1 MMKKLVELLLL
12 SQEELLAHISGIY
25 APLYTKQEF
34 EGGIVFIPKNVE
46 KYPLMCAHLDTI
58 NTHRKTPLERSDLYI
73 NKDYI
78 GLPTS
83 TKKACLGG
91 DDRCGVYIALELL
104 ASGLPYAFGFF
115 LDEEIGGVGSKKYIP
130 IMNDNITALV
140 GLDRKGSNDVALYG
154 YDNNELTEI
163 FEKQGYKKAFGTFT
177 DASNI
182 AEGCD
187 LACVNLSIGYYN
199 EHTPTEQIHFSET
212 GNTLNILRKVE
223 VINALASKQYL
234 AEFRQDVTSYYVMID
249 IANFPLIEIN
259 GDELLVS
266 VTPNSITEQQRFGNL
281 VTYSLEGFDTE
292 KYFSLD
298 DLFIELAYAYGRGEP
313 LVIDSSRIAS
323 KQRSSLRR

>member
-1 MMKKLVELLLL
+1 MTKLINLLLM
-12 SQEELLAHISGIY
+12 SQEELLACIDAIY
-25 APLYTKQEF
+25 APMYEKEVF
-34 EGGIVFIPKNVE
+34 EGGLVFKPKDVE
-46 KYPLMCAHLDTI
+46 MYPLMCTHLDTI
-58 NTHRKTPLERSDLYI
+58 NTHRKTPLKRSDLYI

-104 ASGLPYAFGFF
+104 ASRVPYAFGFF

-130 IMNDNITALV
+130 IMDDNITALV

-212 GNTLNILRKVE
+212 ENTLNILRKVE

-234 AEFRQDVTSYYVMID
+234 AEFRQDVTSYYVIID

-259 GDELLVS
+259 REELLVS

-292 KYFSLD
+292 KYLSLD
-298 DLFIELAYAYGRGEP
+298 DLFVELAYAYGRGEP

-323 KQRSSLRR
+323 KQQSN

>member
-12 SQEELLAHISGIY
+12 SQEELLAYIDAIY
-25 APLYTKQEF
+25 APMYEKEVF
-34 EGGIVFIPKNVE
+34 EGGLVFKPKDVE
-46 KYPLMCAHLDTI
+46 MYPLMCTHLDTI
-58 NTHRKTPLERSDLYI
+58 NTHRKYKLTKEDIVLFD
-73 NKDYI
+73 KDI
-78 GLPTS
+78 KLD
-83 TKKACLGG
+83 KASKASCLGG

-104 ASGLPYAFGFF
+104 ANGLPYAFGFF

-130 IMNDNITALV
+130 IMDTEHITALV

-154 YDNNELTEI
+154 YDNSELTEI

-199 EHTPTEQIHFSET
+199 EHTPHEQIKFSET
-212 GNTLNILRKVE
+212 QNTLTMLRKLE
-223 VINALASKQYL
+223 VIEALTSKQYL
-234 AEFRQDVTSYYVMID
+234 SEVREDMASYYVMID

-266 VTPNSITEQQRFGNL
+266 VTPTSLKEQQRFGNL
-281 VTYSLEGFDTE
+281 VSFSLEGYDTE
-292 KYFSLD
+292 QYFSLD

-313 LVIDSSRIAS
+313 LVIDSSKRLS
-323 KQRSSLRR
+323 KQQSK

>member
-12 SQEELLAHISGIY
+12 SQEELLSYISRIY

-115 LDEEIGGVGSKKYIP
+115 LDEEIGGIGSDAYSAI
-130 IMNDNITALV
+130 IDTTHITALI

-163 FEKQGYKKAFGTFT
+163 FVKQGYKRAFGTFT
-177 DASNI
+177 DASNL

-199 EHTPTEQIHFSET
+199 EHTPNEQIHFSET
-212 GNTLNILRKVE
+212 ENTLNILRKPE
-223 VINALASKQYL
+223 VIEVLASKQYL
-234 AEFRQDVTSYYVMID
+234 AEFRQDITSYYAVID
-249 IANFPLIEIN
+249 IANFPIIEIA
-259 GDELLVS
+259 GEELLVN
-266 VTPNSITEQQRFGNL
+266 VTPTSVKDQQHFGAL
-281 VTYSLEGFDTE
+281 VTFSLEGCDSE
-292 KYFSLD
+292 KYYSLD
-298 DLFIELAYAYGRGEP
+298 DLFTELAYCYSNGAP
-313 LVIDSSRIAS
+313 LIIDSSKKPS
-323 KQRSSLRR
+323 KK

>member
-34 EGGIVFIPKNVE
+34 ESGIVFIPKNIE
-46 KYPLMCAHLDTI
+46 KYPLICTHLDTI
-58 NTHRKTPLERSDLYI
+58 NTHRKYELTKEDIVLFD
-73 NKDYI
+73 KDI
-78 GLPTS
+78 KLD
-83 TKKACLGG
+83 KASKASCLGG

-130 IMNDNITALV
+130 IMDANITALV

-177 DASNI
+177 DASSI

-187 LACVNLSIGYYN
+187 LACINLSIGYYN
-199 EHTPTEQIHFSET
+199 EHTPNEQIHFSET
-212 GNTLNILRKVE
+212 ENTLNILRKVE

-234 AEFRQDVTSYYVMID
+234 AEFRQDITSYYVMID

-259 GDELLVS
+259 GEELLVS

-292 KYFSLD
+292 KYSSLD

-313 LVIDSSRIAS
+313 LVIDSSR
-323 KQRSSLRR
+323 KLYN

>member
-1 MMKKLVELLLL
+1 M
-12 SQEELLAHISGIY
+12 SQEELLAYIDAIY
-25 APLYTKQEF
+25 APMYEKEVF
-34 EGGIVFIPKNVE
+34 EGGLVFKPKDVE
-46 KYPLMCAHLDTI
+46 MYPLMCTHLDTI
-58 NTHRKTPLERSDLYI
+58 NTHRKYKLTKEDIVLFD
-73 NKDYI
+73 KDI
-78 GLPTS
+78 KLD
-83 TKKACLGG
+83 KASKASCLGG
-91 DDRCGVYIALELL
+91 DDRCGVYIALELM
-104 ASGLPYAFGFF
+104 AKGLPYAFGFF
-115 LDEEIGGVGSKKYIP
+115 LDEEIGGKGSDNYSTI
-130 IMNDNITALV
+130 IDTTNITALV

-154 YDNNELTEI
+154 YDNSELTEI
-163 FEKQGYKKAFGTFT
+163 FVKQGYKVAMGTFT
-177 DASNI
+177 DASNL
-182 AEGCD
+182 AGVCG

-199 EHTPTEQIHFSET
+199 EHTPNEQIHFSET
-212 GNTLNILRKVE
+212 ENTLNILRKVE

-313 LVIDSSRIAS
+313 LVIDSS
-323 KQRSSLRR
+323 KKLYNQRSSLRR

>member
-12 SQEELLAHISGIY
+12 SQEELLEYINRIY

-83 TKKACLGG
+83 TKKSCLGG
-91 DDRCGVYIALELL
+91 DDRCGVYIALGLL

-130 IMNDNITALV
+130 LMSDNITALV

-163 FEKQGYKKAFGTFT
+163 FKKQGYKKAFGTFT

-212 GNTLNILRKVE
+212 ENTLNILRKVE

-259 GDELLVS
+259 GNELLVS
-266 VTPNSITEQQRFGNL
+266 ITPNSITEQQRFGNL
-281 VTYSLEGFDTE
+281 VTYSLEGFGTE
-292 KYFSLD
+292 KYFSLN
-298 DLFIELAYAYGRGEP
+298 DLFVELAYAYGRGEP

-323 KQRSSLRR
+323 KQQSN